1 MTPKNKAKDLIKK
14 FTITAD
20 DSNGMYYMDIATKEK
35 ALIAVDEIVNSHDY
49 LIDFFEEA
57 EDYRKI
63 EIYWIEVKK
72 EIEKL

>member
-35 ALIAVDEIVNSHDY
+35 ALIAVDEIIKAMDDVLYPNP
-49 LIDFFEEA
+49 F
-57 EDYRKI
+57 KQ
-63 EIYWIEVKK
+63 YWSLVRK